1 MVVFFNARGVALVSD
16 KKIELDATDW
26 KILDALQNDARIT
39 FREIGSSVGLTAPA
53 VRERILRME
62 DAGIITGYGINI
74 DPAALGRTMH
84 VIISFKFDSD
94 RAYRL
99 KPNAILTGLLSS
111 CRDVVRYWETYGD
124 LDFLIEAA
132 FSSKQ
137 DLDGFLDTLRE
148 YGFARTHIIVMSTKE
163 KYERP
168 FEFA

>member
-1 MVVFFNARGVALVSD
+1 VALVSD

-26 KILDALQNDARIT
+26 KILDALQNDSRIT

-62 DAGIITGYGINI
+62 DAGIITGYSINI

-84 VIISFKFDSD
+84 VIISFKFNCD
-94 RAYRL
+94 RAYGL

-111 CRDVVRYWETYGD
+111 RRYVVRYWETYGD

-137 DLDGFLDTLRE
+137 DLDEFLETLRE

-163 KYERP
+163 KYEGP
-168 FEFA
+168 A